1 MLQERPPGYMDFGP
15 ASAEGGAERTSK
27 TSAGS
32 HQKLLKQ
39 GEKGTPHREGVVTR
53 QRDKLLINNGG
64 TVLGSLPTASM
75 VAA

>member
-1 MLQERPPGYMDFGP
+1 MLQERSPAFMDF
-15 ASAEGGAERTSK
+15 ATAEGGERNSK

-39 GEKGTPHREGVVTR
+39 TGEKGTPQREGVVTR

-64 TVLGSLPTASM
+64 TVLG
-75 VAA
+75 